1 MATQTING
9 ITLKYPSDPCMVFN
23 PCIFTLTG
31 TMARTRVLVSY
42 GGQSYQAT
50 YQTTDG
56 GILDL
61 RQFLQVMFSDLQMGK
76 DIDYTTMK
84 VSELGKLVNIT
95 IIALDGNNASL
106 AQFNLSIFCLW
117 GGTGVN
123 ENYGGLK
130 DIKWFRH
137 FPLTVGVYAGTAGS
151 ITVGE
156 NAAVEIPSSPALVNV
171 PVSSNAPIVEVE
183 RSTIRQGGHVYWV
196 REYTITPDDTDEGIY
211 LRWVDRFGMWR
222 YWLFKAGDPTR
233 QAASRFGLWYHN
245 NYADYDGLTWWQGGS
260 GRRQSYTRTDVQPIC
275 APLVSQKVFDMLQDI
290 TTSPAVD
297 MYLYGQGA
305 GTKWTAVTVEAGQYT
320 KDVKKP
326 EQDFIMNIV
335 LPEIPIQQL

>member
-9 ITLKYPSDPCMVFN
+9 ITLKYPNEPCMVFN
-23 PCIFTLTG
+23 PCIFSLTG
-31 TMARTRVLVSY
+31 AMARARVFVNY
-42 GGQSYQAT
+42 GGQNYQAT
-50 YQTTDG
+50 YQIPDG

-61 RQFLQVMFSDLQMGK
+61 RQFLQVMFSDLQIGK
-76 DIDYTTMK
+76 NIDYTAMK

-95 IIALDGNNASL
+95 IIALDESSTSL

-130 DIKWFRH
+130 NIKWFRY

-151 ITVGE
+151 IVVGDNE
-156 NAAVEIPSSPALVNV
+156 AVTIPASPSVVNV
-171 PVSSNAPIVEVE
+171 PISSSLDEFTVE
-183 RSTIRQGGHVYWV
+183 RSLSRSGHIVWV
-196 REYTITPDDTDEGIY
+196 REYTITADDTDEGIY

-245 NYADYDGLTWWQGGS
+245 NYADYDEQTWWQGGS
-260 GRRQSYTRTDVQPIC
+260 GRRQSFTRTDIQPIC
-275 APLVSQKVFDMLQDI
+275 APLVTQEEFDMLQDI

-297 MYLYGQGA
+297 MYIGGRGA
-305 GTKWTAVTVEAGQYT
+305 SAKWTAVTIEAGQYT

-326 EQDFIMNIV
+326 EQDFICNLV
-335 LPEIPIQQL
+335 LPEIPTQTL